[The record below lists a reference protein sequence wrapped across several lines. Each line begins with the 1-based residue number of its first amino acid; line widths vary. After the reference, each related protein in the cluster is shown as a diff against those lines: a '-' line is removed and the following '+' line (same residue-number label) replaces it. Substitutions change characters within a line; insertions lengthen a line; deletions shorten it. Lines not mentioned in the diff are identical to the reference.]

1 MKKLKINTDLLISIF
16 VIILFFGTFNAYA
29 AEEGKIDIPKAHE
42 STIET
47 FNTASGVEDP
57 NEYNSMRSQ
66 AVTATSLVS
75 SGIVILA
82 PELTIGGEDVKGSS
96 TITQDMKRGILG
108 LAEDG
113 VYAMYESQPSANV
126 YAHLAKEWLPG
137 YQDSTSVYA
146 EINTGPYDSGYT
158 ELLNSGV
165 VDLWAQIRNVTYV
178 FFILIFIIVG
188 FMIMFRS
195 KIGGQTLVTLGNTLP
210 NIIVALIGVTFSF
223 AIAGIIIDI
232 GGVIMVI
239 LADIIETVG
248 GFEDVVTLESF
259 GSIFK
264 AFGGIFNF
272 SKVEGKGLFSILG
285 GGISGGLAG
294 LGIAAGMT
302 GFMAVLGGLGIVGL
316 AIVLAIL
323 GVVTVGVIKVL
334 ITLIKAYLG
343 ILVGVVTGPLQIAI
357 SAIPGKSK
365 GFVNWML
372 SIARNVLVYPITFA
386 ILNFPGILY
395 SANDK
400 GGVSLPGP
408 DKLTLPQSQR
418 AIDQSTD
425 LVSGFMIFILQ
436 IIVIFAA
443 SNADKYAQAILPP
456 TTSKEGATAAAAMK
470 KGMQGIPLVG
480 KLIK

>member
-1 MKKLKINTDLLISIF
+1 
-16 VIILFFGTFNAYA
+16 
-29 AEEGKIDIPKAHE
+29 
-42 STIET
+42 
-47 FNTASGVEDP
+47 
-57 NEYNSMRSQ
+57 
-66 AVTATSLVS
+66 
-75 SGIVILA
+75 
-82 PELTIGGEDVKGSS
+82 
-96 TITQDMKRGILG
+96 
-108 LAEDG
+108 
-113 VYAMYESQPSANV
+113 
-126 YAHLAKEWLPG
+126 
-137 YQDSTSVYA
+137 
-146 EINTGPYDSGYT
+146 
-158 ELLNSGV
+158 
-165 VDLWAQIRNVTYV
+165 
-178 FFILIFIIVG
+178 
-188 FMIMFRS
+188 MIMFRS

-239 LADIIETVG
+239 LADIIETIG
-248 GFEDVVTLESF
+248 GFENVVTLESF

-264 AFGGIFNF
+264 AFGGLFDFNLGDPQ
-272 SKVEGKGLFSILG
+272 GKGFLSILG
-285 GGISGGLAG
+285 GGAGAVSAIGWILAG
-294 LGIAAGMT
+294 GPGTA
-302 GFMAVLGGLGIVGL
+302 FLGGLVGL
-316 AIVLAIL
+316 LIILAIL

-386 ILNFPGILY
+386 ILNFPGILF
-395 SANDK
+395 SANNE
-400 GGVSLPGP
+400 GGLSLPGP
-408 DKLTLPQSQR
+408 DKLTLPQSQG
-418 AIDQSTD
+418 AVDQSTD

-456 TTSKEGATAAAAMK
+456 TTSKEGATAAAAVK
-470 KGMQGIPLVG
+470 QGIQGIPLVG

>member
-1 MKKLKINTDLLISIF
+1 
-16 VIILFFGTFNAYA
+16 
-29 AEEGKIDIPKAHE
+29 
-42 STIET
+42 
-47 FNTASGVEDP
+47 
-57 NEYNSMRSQ
+57 
-66 AVTATSLVS
+66 
-75 SGIVILA
+75 
-82 PELTIGGEDVKGSS
+82 
-96 TITQDMKRGILG
+96 
-108 LAEDG
+108 
-113 VYAMYESQPSANV
+113 
-126 YAHLAKEWLPG
+126 
-137 YQDSTSVYA
+137 
-146 EINTGPYDSGYT
+146 
-158 ELLNSGV
+158 
-165 VDLWAQIRNVTYV
+165 
-178 FFILIFIIVG
+178 
-188 FMIMFRS
+188 MIMFRS

-386 ILNFPGILY
+386 ILNFPGILF
-395 SANDK
+395 SANNE
-400 GGVSLPGP
+400 GGLSLPGP
-408 DKLTLPQSQR
+408 DKLTLPQSQG
-418 AIDQSTD
+418 AVDQSTD

-456 TTSKEGATAAAAMK
+456 TTSKEGATAAAAVK
-470 KGMQGIPLVG
+470 QGIQGIPLVG